1 LVLEDK
7 DFPRGQQQ
15 CIQNLDCREIKGK
28 AKAMY
33 MHYNEYVEY
42 VFNFIHHEGTCS
54 KENTMVKE
62 KIKDR
67 HTNRQI

>member
-1 LVLEDK
+1 
-7 DFPRGQQQ
+7 
-15 CIQNLDCREIKGK
+15 
-28 AKAMY
+28 MY